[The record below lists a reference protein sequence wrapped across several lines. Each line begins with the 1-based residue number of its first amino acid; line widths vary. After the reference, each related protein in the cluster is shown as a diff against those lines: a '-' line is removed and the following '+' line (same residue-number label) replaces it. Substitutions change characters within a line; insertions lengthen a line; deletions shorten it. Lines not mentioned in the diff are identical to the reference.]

1 MNHKVGTAIMSFF
14 TFVPKFLNIL
24 NMNWIF
30 SSLYLYLYWN
40 LYRPVIWLWD
50 LFRKLW
56 IVIGIKILNLVARVY
71 DVKWSQRPCLPY
83 DYSWIWSHFVPHMDL
98 GVLVCLYIYCAHLPT
113 NPSDWSFQLKLL
125 SKIAFLLW
133 KRGGGEERK
142 GRI

>member
-14 TFVPKFLNIL
+14 TFVPKLLNIL

-83 DYSWIWSHFVPHMDL
+83 DYSWIWSHFVPHMPPKSSTFL
-98 GVLVCLYIYCAHLPT
+98 RRA
-113 NPSDWSFQLKLL
+113 LL
-125 SKIAFLLW
+125 MSIINLFHILININQNLLFYPISRETKHW
-133 KRGGGEERK
+133 RSNNG
-142 GRI
+142 